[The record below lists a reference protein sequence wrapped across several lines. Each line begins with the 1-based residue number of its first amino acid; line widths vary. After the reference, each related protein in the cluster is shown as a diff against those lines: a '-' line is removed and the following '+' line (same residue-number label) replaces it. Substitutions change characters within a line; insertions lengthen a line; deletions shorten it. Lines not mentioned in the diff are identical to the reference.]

1 MIKVLVADDER
12 WIRKGIVRMI
22 DRERNPIGE
31 IWEAENVTQAL
42 EIFRREMPEIILS
55 DVMFPQEN
63 GCDLGERIFEM
74 NPNAKIVMISVYDDF
89 DNARRALRF
98 RAVDYLLKP
107 VSREQL
113 NLILDQ
119 CVQQI
124 ETERQQAEGEKAGA
138 DVLEE
143 RLAVLAEDNSS
154 SRIVEKLMRDIRED
168 CARHYTLS
176 QLAEECH
183 VTESYFSSLF
193 KKVSG
198 KSLMSYLAQVRVEKA
213 QELIAS
219 TEYKLVQIAEAVGYD
234 DYQYFT
240 KVFKKISGVT
250 PGEYK
255 AGIAREIEDEDGT
268 DT

>member
-74 NPNAKIVMISVYDDF
+74 NPNAKIVMISAYDDF
-89 DNARRALRF
+89 DNASRALRF
-98 RAVDYLLKP
+98 CAVDYLLKP

-124 ETERQQAEGEKAGA
+124 ETERQQAEG
-138 DVLEE
+138 
-143 RLAVLAEDNSS
+143 
-154 SRIVEKLMRDIRED
+154 
-168 CARHYTLS
+168 
-176 QLAEECH
+176 
-183 VTESYFSSLF
+183 
-193 KKVSG
+193 G
-198 KSLMSYLAQVRVEKA
+198 KSGSRCAGRT
-213 QELIAS
+213 S
-219 TEYKLVQIAEAVGYD
+219 CSVG
-234 DYQYFT
+234 
-240 KVFKKISGVT
+240 
-250 PGEYK
+250 
-255 AGIAREIEDEDGT
+255 
-268 DT
+268 

>member
-74 NPNAKIVMISVYDDF
+74 NPNAKIVMISAYDDF

-124 ETERQQAEGEKAGA
+124 EAERQQAEGEKAGA

-143 RLAVLAEDNSS
+143 RLAVMAEDNSS

-176 QLAEECH
+176 LLAEECH

-219 TEYKLVQIAEAVGYD
+219 TEYKRCRLP
-234 DYQYFT
+234 
-240 KVFKKISGVT
+240 KRSGMMIT
-250 PGEYK
+250 SILPRCLRK
-255 AGIAREIEDEDGT
+255 SAG
-268 DT
+268 

>member
-1 MIKVLVADDER
+1 MVKVLVADDER

-22 DRERNPIGE
+22 DRERNHIGDVL
-31 IWEAENVTQAL
+31 EAENVTQAL
-42 EIFRREMPEIILS
+42 EIFRQEMPDIILS

-63 GCDLGERIFEM
+63 GCDLGEQIYEI
-74 NPNAKIVMISVYDDF
+74 NPKAKIVMISAYDDF
-89 DNARRALRF
+89 DNARRAIRF

-107 VSREQL
+107 VSRDQL
-113 NLILDQ
+113 NGILDE
-119 CVQQI
+119 CVRQL
-124 ETERQQAEGEKAGA
+124 EAERQQGESPVG

-143 RLAVLAEDNSS
+143 RLAALTDENSS
-154 SRIVEKLMRDIRED
+154 SRFVEKLMQDIRED
-168 CARHYTLS
+168 CARHYPLS
-176 QLAEECH
+176 RMAEECH

-193 KKVSG
+193 KRVSG
-198 KSLMSYLAQVRVEKA
+198 KSLVNYLAQIRVEKA

-219 TEYKLVQIAEAVGYD
+219 TEYKLGQIAGAVGHD